1 MTSLFSFL
9 ITFLSILFWFLRAIC
24 TLMYQLSQDFFCK
37 PLNVTWE
44 IIILFATLP
53 CLLLTIKRNI
63 VGAAIYFGIYVT
75 YFGTALYEAIINMQ
89 DVGINLVNS
98 SDITVLVMGIVIPTL
113 TFLDILFNKS
123 RKGKGGDKNT
133 DWFFTNKDY
142 DREFDERS
150 DRNQYRL

>member
-1 MTSLFSFL
+1 
-9 ITFLSILFWFLRAIC
+9 
-24 TLMYQLSQDFFCK
+24 
-37 PLNVTWE
+37 
-44 IIILFATLP
+44 
-53 CLLLTIKRNI
+53 
-63 VGAAIYFGIYVT
+63 
-75 YFGTALYEAIINMQ
+75 
-89 DVGINLVNS
+89 
-98 SDITVLVMGIVIPTL
+98 MGIVIPTL

>member
-98 SDITVLVMGIVIPTL
+98 SDIIVLIMGIVIPTL